1 MFYSIVQ
8 KKRGFYLKKN
18 IKIIFP
24 ITIIVISA
32 VCITILSIHS
42 SQKISNRINQERT
55 KETTKTAPSTEFS
68 DIYNLHNIFEDL
80 SGYKLKSIEKN
91 KKITYYIYDF
101 TNQDANQERD
111 VFVDFG
117 KELEKN
123 GYDKIYEQADG
134 NGYLNQYELLYN
146 NIHFMVYTES
156 STEKV
161 VLSVVD
167 YHEDI

>member
-1 MFYSIVQ
+1 M
-8 KKRGFYLKKN
+8 KKN
-18 IKIIFP
+18 VKIVVP
-24 ITIIVISA
+24 ITII
-32 VCITILSIHS
+32 ILSAACMTLWFTHS
-42 SQKISNRINQERT
+42 SQKISNQINQERT
-55 KETTKTAPSTEFS
+55 KETTQTAPNTEFS
-68 DIYNLHNIFEDL
+68 DIYNLHNIFEEL
-80 SGYKLKSIEKN
+80 SGYNLKSIEKN

-134 NGYLNQYELLYN
+134 NGYLNQYELLYDD
-146 NIHFMVYTES
+146 IHFMVYTES